1 METNY
6 WPFVRGINR
15 TSVFTPNQGPVM
27 KKIAVEQTVDLP
39 VIWDAMALMWRRW
52 NVVIQYDS
60 VLG

>member
-39 VIWDAMALMWRRW
+39 VIWDAMVLMWRRW
-52 NVVIQYDS
+52 NVVI
-60 VLG
+60 